1 MSPGGPE
8 SPMCPPPLVENST
21 IFFFFLNPSLL
32 LFGAPNNL
40 MSDLFPDPCR
50 HFGTQPPGNHFGLD
64 FTVGAG
70 GEQVPPALLI
80 WDIGYR
86 TWERAKDQILSM
98 FFFCRIP

>member
-1 MSPGGPE
+1 
-8 SPMCPPPLVENST
+8 
-21 IFFFFLNPSLL
+21 
-32 LFGAPNNL
+32 

-50 HFGTQPPGNHFGLD
+50 HFGLD

-86 TWERAKDQILSM
+86 TWERAKDQILSV